1 MSHGELIESSSGSIA
16 QVSESATILSV
27 IQRAAADPQCDIE
40 KMERL
45 MAMHER
51 MQAKTAETD
60 FNAALSRVQGE
71 MGRIAADATNNQTR
85 SQYATYG
92 KLDSAL
98 RPKYTKEGFS
108 LSFGTEPAPEG
119 MVGMVCFVSHIGGH
133 TREYR
138 AHVPS
143 DGKGAKGGDVMTKT
157 HAFGSGTSY
166 GMRYLLK
173 MIFNVAI
180 GEEDDDGNAASGDD
194 FREAIIADLVSKVSS
209 APDKTMLQEAW
220 QAGLKVLHAAKDAQ
234 GAEVLRGAVNKRKSE
249 LEAAQ

>member
-1 MSHGELIESSSGSIA
+1 MSQLATVELDQSPAIVD
-16 QVSESATILSV
+16 QSATILSV

-51 MQAKTAETD
+51 MQARQAETE

-71 MGRIAADATNNQTR
+71 MRRIAADATNSQTR

-119 MVGMVCFVSHIGGH
+119 MVGMVCFVSHVGGH

-180 GEEDDDGNAASGDD
+180 GEEDDDGNTAGADD
-194 FREAIIADLVSKVSS
+194 YRNTILAELSAKVDEATDSKS
-209 APDKTMLQEAW
+209 LQDAW
-220 QAGLKVLHAAKDAQ
+220 QSGLKVLHAAKDAD
-234 GAEVLRGAVNKRKSE
+234 GAEQLRAAVTKRKAE
-249 LEAAQ
+249 LEAKK

>member
-1 MSHGELIESSSGSIA
+1 MSQLARVEQNEAPAVVG
-16 QVSESATILSV
+16 ESATIMQVVL
-27 IQRAAADPQCDIE
+27 RAASDPQCDIE

-51 MQAKTAETD
+51 MQAKAAETE

-71 MGRIAADATNNQTR
+71 MGRIAADATNRQTS

-92 KLDSAL
+92 KLDSSL

-108 LSFGTEPAPEG
+108 LSFGTEPASEG

-180 GEEDDDGNAASGDD
+180 GEEDDDGNGAGGDD
-194 FREAIIADLVSKVSS
+194 FRNAILDDLTSKV
-209 APDKTMLQEAW
+209 AAANDKAALQEAW
-220 QAGLKVLHAAKDAQ
+220 QHGLKVLHAAKDAV
-234 GAEVLRGAVNKRKSE
+234 GAEELRGAVNKRKAE
-249 LEAAQ
+249 LEIAT

>member
-1 MSHGELIESSSGSIA
+1 MSELIEQPQQILAPAISVDTSIMA
-16 QVSESATILSV
+16 V
-27 IQRAAADPQCDIE
+27 ISRAAADPSCDIE

-51 MQAKTAETD
+51 MQAKASETE

-71 MGRIAADATNNQTR
+71 MGRVAVDAKNKQTG
-85 SQYATYG
+85 SNYATYG

-98 RPKYTKEGFS
+98 RPKYTKEGLS

-138 AHVPS
+138 AHIPS

-180 GEEDDDGNAASGDD
+180 GEEDDDGNGASGDD
-194 FREAIIADLVSKVSS
+194 FRNSIIADLTSKVAA
-209 APDKTMLQEAW
+209 APDKASLQEAW
-220 QAGLKVLHAAKDAQ
+220 QSGLKVLHAAKDAV
-234 GAEVLRGAVNKRKSE
+234 GAEALRNAVNARKAE
-249 LEAAQ
+249 LEAEQ

>member
-1 MSHGELIESSSGSIA
+1 MSQLARVEKDEAPAVVG
-16 QVSESATILSV
+16 ESATIMQVVL
-27 IQRAAADPQCDIE
+27 RAASDPQCDIE

-51 MQAKTAETD
+51 MQAKTAETE

-71 MGRIAADATNNQTR
+71 MGRIAADATNRQTS

-92 KLDSAL
+92 KLDSSL

-108 LSFGTEPAPEG
+108 LSFGTEPASEG

-180 GEEDDDGNAASGDD
+180 GEEDDDGNGATGED
-194 FREAIIADLVSKVSS
+194 FRNAILDDLTSKV
-209 APDKTMLQEAW
+209 AAANDKAELQEAW
-220 QAGLKVLHAAKDAQ
+220 QHGLKVLHAAKDAV
-234 GAEVLRGAVNKRKSE
+234 GAEELRGAVNKRKAE
-249 LEAAQ
+249 LEAAT

>member
-1 MSHGELIESSSGSIA
+1 MSQLARVEQNEAPAVVG
-16 QVSESATILSV
+16 ESATIMQVVL
-27 IQRAAADPQCDIE
+27 RAASDPQCDIE

-51 MQAKTAETD
+51 MQAKTAETE

-71 MGRIAADATNNQTR
+71 MGRIAADATNSQTR

-92 KLDSAL
+92 KLDSSL

-108 LSFGTEPAPEG
+108 LSFSTEPAPEG

-138 AHVPS
+138 AQVPS

-180 GEEDDDGNAASGDD
+180 GEEDDDGNGAGGDD
-194 FREAIIADLVSKVSS
+194 FRNAILDDLTSKV
-209 APDKTMLQEAW
+209 AAANDKAALQEAW
-220 QAGLKVLHAAKDAQ
+220 QHGLKVLHAAKDAV
-234 GAEVLRGAVNKRKSE
+234 GAEELRGAVNKRKTE
-249 LEAAQ
+249 LESVT

>member
-1 MSHGELIESSSGSIA
+1 MSQLARVEKDEAPAVVG
-16 QVSESATILSV
+16 ESATIMQVVL
-27 IQRAAADPQCDIE
+27 RAASDPQCDIE

-51 MQAKTAETD
+51 MQAKAAETE

-71 MGRIAADATNNQTR
+71 MGRIAADATNRQTS

-92 KLDSAL
+92 KLDSSL

-108 LSFGTEPAPEG
+108 LSFGTEPASEG

-180 GEEDDDGNAASGDD
+180 GEEDDDGNGATGED
-194 FREAIIADLVSKVSS
+194 FRNAILDDLTSKV
-209 APDKTMLQEAW
+209 AAANNKAELQEAW
-220 QAGLKVLHAAKDAQ
+220 QHGLKVLHAAKDAV
-234 GAEVLRGAVNKRKSE
+234 GAEELRGAVNKRKAE
-249 LEAAQ
+249 LEAAT

>member
-1 MSHGELIESSSGSIA
+1 MSQLARVEQDQAPAVVG
-16 QVSESATILSV
+16 ESATIMQVVL
-27 IQRAAADPQCDIE
+27 RAASDPQCDIE

-51 MQAKTAETD
+51 MQAKTAETE

-85 SQYATYG
+85 SQYVTYG
-92 KLDSAL
+92 KLDSVL
-98 RPKYTKEGFS
+98 RPKYTNEGLS
-108 LSFGTEPAPEG
+108 LSFSTEQAPEG
-119 MVGMVCFVSHIGGH
+119 MVGMVCFVSHVGGH

-138 AHVPS
+138 AHIPS

-180 GEEDDDGNAASGDD
+180 GEEDDDGNGASGDE
-194 FREAIIADLVSKVSS
+194 FRNAILCDLTSKV
-209 APDKTMLQEAW
+209 AAATDKAVLQEAW
-220 QAGLKVLHAAKDAQ
+220 QHGLKVLHVAKDAV
-234 GAEVLRGAVNKRKSE
+234 GAEELRAAVNKRKAE
-249 LEAAQ
+249 LESAP

>member
-1 MSHGELIESSSGSIA
+1 MSDVSVIEKDQPLVIA
-16 QVSESATILSV
+16 SESATILGV
-27 IQRAAADPQCDIE
+27 IQRAAADPQFDIE

-51 MQAKTAETD
+51 MQAKTAETE
-60 FNAALSRVQGE
+60 FNAALSRVQRE
-71 MGRIAADATNNQTR
+71 MGRIAADANNSQTR

-92 KLDSAL
+92 KLDSVL

-119 MVGMVCFVSHIGGH
+119 MVGMLCFVSHGGGH

-180 GEEDDDGNAASGDD
+180 GEEDDDGNASSAED
-194 FREAIIADLVSKVSS
+194 FRGAVLADLTSKVGS
-209 APDKTMLQEAW
+209 APDKAALQEAW
-220 QAGLKVLHAAKDAQ
+220 QAGLKILHAAKDAD
-234 GAEVLRGAVNKRKSE
+234 GAEHLRNAVNARKAE
-249 LEAAQ
+249 LEKAQ

>member
-1 MSHGELIESSSGSIA
+1 MSTVATIERDQA
-16 QVSESATILSV
+16 PVPVNEAATILSV

-60 FNAALSRVQGE
+60 FNAALSRVQSE
-71 MGRIAADATNNQTR
+71 MGRIAADATNSQTR

-98 RPKYTKEGFS
+98 RQKYTKEGFS

-119 MVGMVCFVSHIGGH
+119 MVGMVCFVSHGGGH

-180 GEEDDDGNAASGDD
+180 GEEDDDGNRASGDD
-194 FREAIIADLVSKVSS
+194 FRNAIIADLTAKVAAASDQ
-209 APDKTMLQEAW
+209 AALQEAW
-220 QAGLKVLHAAKDAQ
+220 QSGLKVLRAARDSV
-234 GAEVLRGAVNKRKSE
+234 GADELRNAVTKRKAE
-249 LEAAQ
+249 LEG

>member
-1 MSHGELIESSSGSIA
+1 MSKLATVDRDQSPA
-16 QVSESATILSV
+16 VVSESATILSV

-51 MQAKTAETD
+51 MQDKQAETE

-98 RPKYTKEGFS
+98 RPKYTKEGLS
-108 LSFGTEPAPEG
+108 LSFGTEPAPDG

-138 AHVPS
+138 AHIPS

-180 GEEDDDGNAASGDD
+180 GEEDDDGNSAGGGD
-194 FREAIIADLVSKVSS
+194 FREAILADLTSKVSV
-209 APDKTMLQEAW
+209 AADKTSLQEAW
-220 QAGLKVLHAAKDAQ
+220 QSGLKILHAAKDAA
-234 GAEVLRGAVNKRKSE
+234 GAEVLRGAVNKRKAE
-249 LEAAQ
+249 LEGTK

>member
-1 MSHGELIESSSGSIA
+1 VN
-16 QVSESATILSV
+16 QVSRVEKDDHLPVALSESATILSV

-51 MQAKTAETD
+51 MQAKTAETE
-60 FNAALSRVQGE
+60 FNAALSRVQSE
-71 MGRIAADATNNQTR
+71 MGRIAADATNSQTR

-119 MVGMVCFVSHIGGH
+119 MVGMVCFVSHGGGH

-180 GEEDDDGNAASGDD
+180 GEEDDDGNGATGDD
-194 FREAIIADLVSKVSS
+194 FRNAIIADLAAKVAA
-209 APDKTMLQEAW
+209 APDKAALQEAW
-220 QAGLKVLHAAKDAQ
+220 QSGLKVLHAARDAA
-234 GAEVLRGAVNKRKSE
+234 GAEELRNAVNKRKAE
-249 LEAAQ
+249 LET